1 MVDIQYNKKDLVIIG
16 AGGMGREIATWF
28 SNSNLTNQY
37 ELKGYLDDDKRA
49 LLHVDNAYSII
60 GDTSEDNYVQQK
72 NLVIGLASSPFKKDL
87 IAKQKVNGQFSLVTF
102 IHNSVIVGAD
112 STMGIGVV
120 VCPNSIVSCNVKLE
134 DGVFINSGSQI
145 GHDVI
150 VGEYSSLMATVNIGG
165 GAKIGKNVF
174 VGTGAVILPGIEIAD
189 NTKIAAGAVVFRNIR
204 KPGTYLGNPATLLM

>member
-1 MVDIQYNKKDLVIIG
+1 MEDIQYSKKDLAIIG

-28 SNSNLTNQY
+28 SSSNLTNQY
-37 ELKGYLDDDKRA
+37 ELKGYLDDDERA
-49 LLHVDNAYSII
+49 LLNISNAYTII
-60 GDTSEDNYVQQK
+60 GDTSEANYIKHK
-72 NLVIGLASSPFKKDL
+72 NLIIGVASSTFKKDL
-87 IAKQKVNGQFSLVTF
+87 IKKQKEKGLFSLITF

-112 STMGIGVV
+112 STMGTGVV